1 MKTIDHHT
9 DHAGIAHIISAMIEG
24 MKIIRSVSIIFF
36 TVTLFLSAFAV
47 SASGENVTHNLVSVC
62 SRTEQVRVAIQKEV
76 DIQRFTSGAAGVVRC
91 DTIKDYELKKIEYLQ
106 IIEKDITSLKPGD
119 FEGLEGLKMLNLEG
133 NKLQS
138 LDSSVFSG
146 LTNLENLVLARNPL
160 IALQDELRVLTH
172 LKRFDCSDCQLSE
185 ISTAA
190 FGDNLEL
197 ESVFLA
203 DNQLSQ
209 LPDGIFQNNDHLR
222 IVDLSGNRFVQI
234 PALFASEKSPLE
246 AFDISRNLITVPDLS
261 PLSRFQKLQVVNL
274 SNNTFDSPDL
284 QDTSVQMAD
293 HSFRIIT
300 SHDNRS
306 IPFLNKISLPDSV
319 ALASSATAVQGV
331 ERLRFFV
338 RSHWHV
344 PLEISTSFSTAG
356 NIDLRNPGIRAKEE
370 RLLLRQLE
378 EFREAY
384 RRAAF
389 DFFDISI
396 RFVAADSY
404 KKAPAL
410 RFNSDKIGID
420 IVLKA
425 SAQDQNGS
433 SVISDEQILEE
444 LADHFKRSRS
454 IVWYANESPQDLLK
468 ALTRDYEK
476 IARMDDELRFD
487 NIRLVHLIDTA
498 MERMKEAGGKKFF
511 SDSELTDARL
521 IQFRMILTF
530 QRLENTMARWRLA
543 ESDPEFPY
551 RSEVRLLLCQASGMY
566 RTYLDW
572 FLNTV
577 VGDRAMLNVFDKTLY
592 RTNPIFKILD
602 SEVPPGFFNLDGRVS
617 TRIPHGAVRDLI
629 KSRLSAPLLHFL
641 YGMRSLDRKVSP
653 ADIERSPLCVQMQEA
668 ANRIATNRRSL
679 KQHHISDM
687 RAFRELW
694 ETNVKN
700 SVKFPLYRVTM
711 SLASLIGDTRLSHP
725 MPAITDEQIADM
737 KAHLKPGDILIERM
751 DYYLSNA
758 FLGGF
763 WPHAILYLGPK
774 EAWSRLRLADG
785 TTLAEDPWIFKNILP
800 NYHAIKDER
809 PALVIE
815 AISQGVVFN
824 SLEEAAQKDYIAIF
838 RPKFAEHEQE
848 AKIATA
854 IRRALKY
861 HGRPYDFDFDF
872 FTDDKLVCT
881 ELVYRAYHPDIN
893 FLVQKQAIQKPDPP
907 IPGMIKIAGRD
918 TMPASEIVKLALYM
932 LENKQPNRSIGYTG
946 QTLEL
951 VRLYMKQGKNGDPA
965 RVYEGNAGIEA
976 LKNTLK

>member
-331 ERLRFFV
+331 ER
-338 RSHWHV
+338 
-344 PLEISTSFSTAG
+344 
-356 NIDLRNPGIRAKEE
+356 
-370 RLLLRQLE
+370 
-378 EFREAY
+378 
-384 RRAAF
+384 
-389 DFFDISI
+389 
-396 RFVAADSY
+396 
-404 KKAPAL
+404 
-410 RFNSDKIGID
+410 
-420 IVLKA
+420 
-425 SAQDQNGS
+425 
-433 SVISDEQILEE
+433 
-444 LADHFKRSRS
+444 
-454 IVWYANESPQDLLK
+454 
-468 ALTRDYEK
+468 
-476 IARMDDELRFD
+476 
-487 NIRLVHLIDTA
+487 
-498 MERMKEAGGKKFF
+498 
-511 SDSELTDARL
+511 
-521 IQFRMILTF
+521 
-530 QRLENTMARWRLA
+530 
-543 ESDPEFPY
+543 
-551 RSEVRLLLCQASGMY
+551 
-566 RTYLDW
+566 
-572 FLNTV
+572 
-577 VGDRAMLNVFDKTLY
+577 
-592 RTNPIFKILD
+592 
-602 SEVPPGFFNLDGRVS
+602 
-617 TRIPHGAVRDLI
+617 
-629 KSRLSAPLLHFL
+629 
-641 YGMRSLDRKVSP
+641 
-653 ADIERSPLCVQMQEA
+653 
-668 ANRIATNRRSL
+668 
-679 KQHHISDM
+679 
-687 RAFRELW
+687 
-694 ETNVKN
+694 
-700 SVKFPLYRVTM
+700 
-711 SLASLIGDTRLSHP
+711 
-725 MPAITDEQIADM
+725 
-737 KAHLKPGDILIERM
+737 
-751 DYYLSNA
+751 
-758 FLGGF
+758 
-763 WPHAILYLGPK
+763 
-774 EAWSRLRLADG
+774 
-785 TTLAEDPWIFKNILP
+785 
-800 NYHAIKDER
+800 
-809 PALVIE
+809 
-815 AISQGVVFN
+815 
-824 SLEEAAQKDYIAIF
+824 
-838 RPKFAEHEQE
+838 
-848 AKIATA
+848 
-854 IRRALKY
+854 
-861 HGRPYDFDFDF
+861 
-872 FTDDKLVCT
+872 
-881 ELVYRAYHPDIN
+881 
-893 FLVQKQAIQKPDPP
+893 
-907 IPGMIKIAGRD
+907 
-918 TMPASEIVKLALYM
+918 
-932 LENKQPNRSIGYTG
+932 
-946 QTLEL
+946 
-951 VRLYMKQGKNGDPA
+951 
-965 RVYEGNAGIEA
+965 
-976 LKNTLK
+976 